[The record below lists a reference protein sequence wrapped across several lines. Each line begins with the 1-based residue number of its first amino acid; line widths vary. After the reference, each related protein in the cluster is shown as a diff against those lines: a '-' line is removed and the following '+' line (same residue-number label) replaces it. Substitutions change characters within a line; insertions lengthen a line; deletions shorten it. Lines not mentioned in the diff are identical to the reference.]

1 MTRIPVPVERPGLTR
16 RIAPAVG
23 LFLLAP
29 LVGEY
34 LLGNIP
40 TSEIA
45 GVLFLAP
52 MYGGGAIL
60 IREVVRRTGRGWPSI
75 LVLGAAYGL
84 LEAGL
89 LDQSLFNP
97 SFIEDHDF
105 QTGASV
111 PALGISG
118 NNALAFVGGHAIWS
132 IGAPI
137 ALVEALVPRRGTTPW
152 LGGPGLAVTCV
163 VFVLGSAAL
172 FYGLYEESGFL
183 ASTPQRVGTVAVLAV
198 LIGVAFALGRR
209 PRPAVDRRAP
219 NPWLVGVAGTVAAGL
234 FFSRPENWWGV
245 AMGLGL
251 VTVMTVVIIRWSRCD
266 GWGPAHRL
274 ALAGGA
280 LSTYCWG
287 GFVLLSLM
295 DAASTVNL
303 IGQALL
309 VLGVVALLFTAGRI
323 TRNTLRKRGSGHI
336 AGLGDHSSPRS
347 RADRASDSRRV

>member
-1 MTRIPVPVERPGLTR
+1 MTQMPAPVERPGWMR
-16 RIAPAVG
+16 RIAPAIG
-23 LFLLAP
+23 LFFLAP

-40 TSEIA
+40 ASEIT

-75 LVLGAAYGL
+75 LVLGSAYGL

-105 QTGASV
+105 QSGAPV

-137 ALVEALVPRRGTTPW
+137 AVVEALVPQRGTTPW
-152 LGGPGLAVTCV
+152 LGRSGLAVTCV
-163 VFVLGSAAL
+163 VFALGSAAL
-172 FYGLYEESGFL
+172 FHGLYEESGFL
-183 ASTPQRVGTVAVLAV
+183 ASVPQRVGTVAVLAV
-198 LIGVAFALGRR
+198 LIGVAFAIGRR

-219 NPWLVGVAGTVAAGL
+219 NPWPAGVAGTVATGL
-234 FFSRPENWWGV
+234 FFSRPESWWGV

-251 VTVMTVVIIRWSRCD
+251 IAAMTVVIIRWSRCD
-266 GWGPAHRL
+266 GWGAAHRL

-280 LSTYCWG
+280 LLTYCWG

-303 IGQALL
+303 VGQTLL
-309 VLGVVALLFTAGRI
+309 VLGAVALLLTAGRAV
-323 TRNTLRKRGSGHI
+323 RKN
-336 AGLGDHSSPRS
+336 DPRH
-347 RADRASDSRRV
+347 RLVPDDRSVRPGM